1 MFGLE
6 QKVIDLVLNYFTSKD
21 KVLEVY
27 IYGSR
32 AMGKESKGSDI
43 DFAIVTSSQ
52 DDLSGQVK
60 LDLEELPTPYI
71 FDVCDLKYLTNP
83 SLYDHIK
90 RVGKLFYK
98 RS

>member
-6 QKVIDLVLNYFTSKD
+6 QKAIDLILNYFASKD

-32 AMGKESKGSDI
+32 AMGKGSKGSDI
-43 DFAIVTSSQ
+43 DFAIVTSSE

-60 LDLEELPTPYI
+60 LDLEELSTPYL
-71 FDVCDLKYLTNP
+71 FDVCDLKHLTN
-83 SLYDHIK
+83 SNLYDHIK
-90 RVGKLFYK
+90 RVGKIFY
-98 RS
+98 RR

>member
-6 QKVIDLVLNYFTSKD
+6 QKVIDLILNYFASKD

-32 AMGKESKGSDI
+32 AMGRESTGSDI

-60 LDLEELPTPYI
+60 LDLEELPTPYL
-71 FDVCDLKYLTNP
+71 FDVCDLKYLTN
-83 SLYDHIK
+83 SKLHDHIK
-90 RVGKLFYK
+90 RVGKIFY
-98 RS
+98 RR

>member
-6 QKVIDLVLNYFTSKD
+6 QKIVELILNYFALND

-52 DDLSGQVK
+52 NDLSGQIK
-60 LDLEELPTPYI
+60 LDLEELPTPYL
-71 FDVCDLKYLTNP
+71 FDVCDLKYLTN
-83 SLYDHIK
+83 SNLHDHIK
-90 RVGKLFYK
+90 RVGKIFYK
-98 RS
+98 R